1 MSEPAGNGPVEA
13 GEANLGGIATTLLG
27 IFMMLT
33 ASLGALWIAA
43 GSVLMAQCTQTWTF
57 LIASALMG
65 LGFGPM
71 ITALSLQLGKL
82 TPSHYSTE
90 AFTWST
96 TLFMIGLG
104 VGFWVG
110 GGLIE
115 YSGWVAT
122 LYACVAMMLA
132 AGAWCFAVP
141 DVTHHHHPSD
151 RA

>member
-1 MSEPAGNGPVEA
+1 
-13 GEANLGGIATTLLG
+13 
-27 IFMMLT
+27 
-33 ASLGALWIAA
+33 
-43 GSVLMAQCTQTWTF
+43 
-57 LIASALMG
+57 MG

-151 RA
+151 RT